1 MLIPIGTTMEHKK
14 QPFVTYWIIGLN
26 ILIFALQWAVNRT
39 GGIGAE
45 NEVIR
50 FIAHLELDGQLSKSN
65 FHSWTLISY
74 QFLHSGW
81 MHILLNMIFLLPFGK
96 AVEGRMGHIGF
107 ALFYLG
113 CGAIGGYVHTRLYD
127 APVIGAS
134 GSVCAVVAAFIVLAP
149 KTHIHVLLIFF
160 IIGIYTIPSLLL
172 VGFFILLDTYGFL
185 TDVFGSNSKGTAWV
199 VHLVGYAGGFLF
211 TFLALS
217 LGIISSSEFDLKQVV
232 RQYCRRRSLQKGIKS
247 GPVFINNS
255 DDAENPDFQLRTLIA
270 QQASSGDT
278 EEAAKTYFDSIETN
292 PSIKIDTRT
301 YHTLGSSL
309 LELNRIEE
317 GVLVFERYLK
327 QYKEAKDRGEVALL
341 LATKYTRKLNNK
353 KRASELLKMYA
364 SDFSEQH
371 QKLAASIQEEITA

>member
-1 MLIPIGTTMEHKK
+1 
-14 QPFVTYWIIGLN
+14 
-26 ILIFALQWAVNRT
+26 
-39 GGIGAE
+39 
-45 NEVIR
+45 
-50 FIAHLELDGQLSKSN
+50 
-65 FHSWTLISY
+65 
-74 QFLHSGW
+74 
-81 MHILLNMIFLLPFGK
+81 
-96 AVEGRMGHIGF
+96 
-107 ALFYLG
+107 
-113 CGAIGGYVHTRLYD
+113 
-127 APVIGAS
+127 
-134 GSVCAVVAAFIVLAP
+134 
-149 KTHIHVLLIFF
+149 
-160 IIGIYTIPSLLL
+160 
-172 VGFFILLDTYGFL
+172 
-185 TDVFGSNSKGTAWV
+185 
-199 VHLVGYAGGFLF
+199 LVGYAGGFLF

-341 LATKYTRKLNNK
+341 LAAKYTRKLNNK

-371 QKLAASIQEEITA
+371 QTLAASIQEEITA